1 MSLKQIP
8 PPTLERLSLYL
19 RELNHIQRTEGAG
32 TIASSRLARALGIN
46 DAQVRKDLAYFGNF
60 GRRGLGYNID
70 MLVQELKTILGRNV
84 VRPTILVG
92 VGNLGASLA
101 KHKDFFTR
109 GYPIKA
115 IFDSDPKKV
124 GRRCGNNIIQ
134 SMEKLEEVIKLER
147 ITLAIVAVPSSYA
160 QPIVDRLAA
169 CGIAGIL
176 NFAPVAVSVPKGVL
190 LRSVDLPVELE
201 QIAIHLD

>member
-19 RELNHIQRTEGAG
+19 RELNHIQKTEGAG

-70 MLVQELKTILGRNV
+70 MLIQELKTILGRNV

-92 VGNLGASLA
+92 VGNLGSSLA

-124 GRRCGNNIIQ
+124 GRRCGNNVIQ
-134 SMEKLEEVIKLER
+134 SMENLEEVVKQER
-147 ITLAIVAVPSSYA
+147 ITLAIVAVPSNYA

-176 NFAPVAVSVPKGVL
+176 NFAPVAVSVPKGVF